1 VEQIAIHPLA
11 PEETPA
17 VHDAKAAHRIR
28 VQIEQFAGKLSVGL
42 PKVAARMVREV
53 LYGVQARGSVR
64 LSEIARSLGEGIG
77 LKKVI
82 ERLGRQLGRV
92 GLRERLEAAL
102 LGQAAR
108 FVADETLLVIDPT
121 DLSKPYARKMEHLAE
136 VRDGSAGTF
145 GPGYWAMTVVAAERR
160 SARIVPLYQELYS
173 QAAPGFDSENRQILQ
188 AIDKVAAAVGGRGI
202 WVMDRGGDRR
212 RVLLPLVDSGRRFLV
227 RMRGDRHL
235 LEEGDDDEPSSAFAL
250 AAGCRLPYRENVVR
264 QEPGGEQIWPLRF
277 GARRVRLPERPDVAL
292 TLVVVEGPW
301 SKPLV
306 LLTTLRPGRSRRS
319 HWRLVET
326 YLARWRVEEAIRFV
340 KQSYQLED
348 IRLLRYERL
357 RTMVTLVTAVAF
369 FTAVVLGKRA
379 KLRLL
384 AEHLLRSAQ
393 RIYGVP
399 EFRYYALADGIKQL
413 LYSSQRR
420 PSPLLLR
427 PGDQLLLLP
436 FG

>member
-1 VEQIAIHPLA
+1 M
-11 PEETPA
+11 
-17 VHDAKAAHRIR
+17 HDAKAAHRIR
-28 VQIEQFAGKLSVGL
+28 VQIERFSGNLSAGL

-53 LYGVQARGSVR
+53 VYGVQARGSVR
-64 LSEIARSLGEGIG
+64 LSEIGRALGEGIE

-82 ERLGRQLGRV
+82 ERLGRQLARP

-108 FVADETLLVIDPT
+108 FVDDDTLLVVDPT
-121 DLSKPYARKMEHLAE
+121 DLSKPYARKMEHLAV
-136 VRDGSAGTF
+136 VRDGSAGTR
-145 GPGYWAMTVVAAERR
+145 GPGYWAMAVVAAERR

-173 QAAPGFDSENRQILQ
+173 QEAPDFDSENRQILR
-188 AIDKVAAAVGGRGI
+188 AIDKVAQATAERGI

-212 RVLLPLVDSGRRFLV
+212 HILLPLLDAGRRFLI
-227 RMRGDRHL
+227 RLRGDRHL
-235 LEEGDDDEPSSAFAL
+235 LVDGEPESAFAI
-250 AAGCRLPYRENVVR
+250 AASCRLPYRERIVR

-277 GARRVRLPERPDVAL
+277 GACTVHLPERPKIPL

-301 SKPLV
+301 AEPMV
-306 LLTTLRPGRSRRS
+306 LLTTLRPRRSRRS
-319 HWRLVET
+319 HWRLVESYT
-326 YLARWRVEEAIRFV
+326 ARWRVEEAIRFV
-340 KQSYQLED
+340 KQSYRLED

-357 RTMVTLVTAVAF
+357 RTMVTLVTAAAF
-369 FTAVVLGKRA
+369 FAAVVLGKRA

-384 AEHLLRSAQ
+384 AEHLLRSSQ

-413 LYSSQRR
+413 LFSSQRG
-420 PSPLLLR
+420 PSPPLLR
-427 PGDQLLLLP
+427 PGDQFLLLP

>member
-1 VEQIAIHPLA
+1 M
-11 PEETPA
+11 
-17 VHDAKAAHRIR
+17 HDAKAAHRIR
-28 VQIEQFAGKLSVGL
+28 VQIEQFAGKLSAGL
-42 PKVAARMVREV
+42 PRVAGRMVREV
-53 LYGVQARGSVR
+53 VYGVQARGSVR
-64 LSEIARSLGEGIG
+64 LSEIARSLGEGIA

-102 LGQAAR
+102 LGEAAR
-108 FVADETLLVIDPT
+108 FVGDETLLVVDPT

-136 VRDGSAGTF
+136 VRDGSAGTL
-145 GPGYWAMTVVAAERR
+145 GPGYWAMTVVATERR

-188 AIDKVAAAVGGRGI
+188 AIDKVDAAVGGRGI

-212 RVLLPLVDSGRRFLV
+212 RVLLPLVDSGRRCLV

-235 LEEGDDDEPSSAFAL
+235 LGDDDEPASAFAL
-250 AAGCRLPYRENVVR
+250 AAGCRLPYRESVVR
-264 QEPGGEQIWPLRF
+264 QEPGGEQLWPLRF
-277 GARRVRLPERPDVAL
+277 GARTVRLPERPHVAL

-306 LLTTLRPGRSRRS
+306 LLTTLRAGRSRRS

-369 FTAVVLGKRA
+369 FAAVVLGKRA
-379 KLRLL
+379 KLQLL
-384 AEHLLRSAQ
+384 AEHLLRSAH

-413 LYSSQRR
+413 LYSSQRG
-420 PSPLLLR
+420 PSPPILR
-427 PGDQLLLLP
+427 PADQFLLLP